1 MYDTATRVRLAQQ
14 CARTRRRK
22 REQRKTQG
30 LFVVCMALL
39 GSLLGTLN
47 AVRSPEPPALEGLY
61 GAMLLHE
68 NAGGYVLVGVT
79 AFTAAVVITVLCIR
93 YRERTK
99 KHDAEQEKPTN
110 HERDTIV

>member
-30 LFVVCMALL
+30 LFVLCTALL

-47 AVRSPEPPALEGLY
+47 AVSSPEPPALEGCT
-61 GAMLLHE
+61 APCCSTKTPE
-68 NAGGYVLVGVT
+68 VT
-79 AFTAAVVITVLCIR
+79 YWWA
-93 YRERTK
+93 
-99 KHDAEQEKPTN
+99 
-110 HERDTIV
+110 

>member
-30 LFVVCMALL
+30 LFVLCTALL

-47 AVRSPEPPALEGLY
+47 AVSSP
-61 GAMLLHE
+61 
-68 NAGGYVLVGVT
+68 
-79 AFTAAVVITVLCIR
+79 
-93 YRERTK
+93 
-99 KHDAEQEKPTN
+99 
-110 HERDTIV
+110 